1 MRKLIDE
8 MAFVNLKSPD
18 INPLDLTNRFGE
30 MSFNNPVSIYFL
42 KNCYDGEF
50 INEGLIRTYPI
61 NKTIE
66 YVKNC
71 FKLDDDD
78 IRKVKLENNKENIL
92 ILIPNVANNIDVV
105 KKAFNVC
112 GYHFSKI
119 AKRKTFDGI
128 EWITMMF
135 EAKFQTDDSK
145 TIRKQETHAYH
156 ITPFYNKKS
165 ILKIGFSPRS
175 KNKLFEY
182 PGRVFFINGSASE
195 DNIVSMTKQLSDSNN
210 SLGNNGV
217 YAIFDV
223 DLSKIADDV
232 KLFFDPNYK
241 FGFYCYQNIEPDSIS
256 RYGTINTNEE
266 DPRIEWN

>member
-8 MAFVNLKSPD
+8 MDFVNLKSPD

-50 INEGLIRTYPI
+50 INEGIIRTYPI
-61 NKTIE
+61 DKTIE

-182 PGRVFFINGSASE
+182 PGRVFF
-195 DNIVSMTKQLSDSNN
+195 
-210 SLGNNGV
+210 
-217 YAIFDV
+217 
-223 DLSKIADDV
+223 
-232 KLFFDPNYK
+232 DPNYK
-241 FGFYCYQNIEPDSIS
+241 FGFYCYQNNGPDSIS

-266 DPRIEWN
+266 NPRIEWN